1 MLPCVNNVAV
11 RHPLKIYG
19 LGFPENY
26 ALTVYRKV
34 ASSTLSQL
42 VAHFHIFRLF
52 MKGKFDAYVL
62 WHMAQRVQ
70 NWIVDQSTARDFTVP
85 SVGYPVCSIIDGPR
99 GTLHFFSLPVWWFL
113 QHIVH
118 WDNSP
123 NTHYTNAEKN
133 ITEPWKVVK
142 WRNFIF
148 LMYLTF
154 LRKCLCWWPSF
165 FISFIWLIF
174 YILRYLIFLVYLT
187 VGAGGKF

>member
-1 MLPCVNNVAV
+1 MYFFQQIKTDFLFIQTKLWTITLLSLEYRRLSLLVCSTFS
-11 RHPLKIYG
+11 Y
-19 LGFPENY
+19 FQ
-26 ALTVYRKV
+26 TVYEGEIWC
-34 ASSTLSQL
+34 LCMWPL
-42 VAHFHIFRLF
+42 N
-52 MKGKFDAYVL
+52 
-62 WHMAQRVQ
+62 QRVQ
-70 NWIVDQSTARDFTVP
+70 NWIVDQSTARDFMVP
-85 SVGYPVCSIIDGPR
+85 SVAYPVCSIIDGPQ

-154 LRKCLCWWPSF
+154 LRKCLCWWPSI